1 MTRLEKFRQLMAEQ
15 KIDGFLVTQPE
26 NRRYLSGF
34 TGSSGILI
42 ITPERQAVATDSR
55 YYEQVR
61 QQCPDWELIEA
72 GYDFVGNMLET
83 LRQFELGARRVGFE
97 PGHINV
103 STLNSWERALKG
115 RLVLVDTEGFVEVLR
130 MRKDQTEVA
139 SIRKAIAVADEA
151 LVHVTQWMKP
161 GMTERQV
168 AWEIES
174 YMRTHGADAVSF
186 EPIVASGPNS
196 AMPHARPTERVL
208 QAGEPITMDFG
219 CIVEG
224 YCSDLTRTV
233 CLGEPADTKYLEVW
247 HTVLKAQEV
256 AEDGARVG
264 MTGEQIDKLA
274 RDVIAEAGFGDYFG
288 HGLGHG
294 VGLAIHEGPRFSFTY
309 PHEVP
314 VGAIMTI
321 EPGIYIPGWGGV
333 RIEDMAWVR
342 PNGLEILT
350 AAPKEPVLNL

>member
-15 KIDGFLVTQPE
+15 KIDGFLITQPE

-42 ITPERQAVATDSR
+42 ITLERQAIATDSR

-97 PGHINV
+97 PGHLTV
-103 STLNSWERALKG
+103 ATLNSWERALKG
-115 RLVLVDTEGFVEVLR
+115 RLVLVDTEGFVEALR
-130 MRKDQTEVA
+130 MQKDEREVA
-139 SIRKAIAVADEA
+139 SIKKAVALADEA
-151 LVHVTQWMKP
+151 LVHITQWMRP
-161 GMTERQV
+161 GMTEQQV
-168 AWEIES
+168 AWELES
-174 YMRTHGADAVSF
+174 YMRMHGASALSF

-196 AMPHARPTERVL
+196 AMPHARPTDRVL

-219 CIVEG
+219 CVVEG

-233 CLGEPADTKYLEVW
+233 CLGEPADDKYLLVW
-247 HTVLKAQEV
+247 NTVLIAQEV
-256 AEDGARVG
+256 AEDGARAG
-264 MTGEQIDKLA
+264 MTGEQVDKLA
-274 RDVIAEAGFGDYFG
+274 RDVIAQAGFGDYFG

-314 VGAIMTI
+314 DGTI
-321 EPGIYIPGWGGV
+321 ITVEPGIYIPGWGGV
-333 RIEDMAWVR
+333 RIEDMALVN
-342 PNGLEILT
+342 NGQLEVLT
-350 AAPKEPVLNL
+350 AAPKQAVLAL

>member
-42 ITPERQAVATDSR
+42 ITPERQALATDSR

-72 GYDFVGNMLET
+72 GYDFTGNMLEI

-97 PGHINV
+97 PGHISV

-115 RLVLVDTEGFVEVLR
+115 RLVLMDTEGFVEMLR
-130 MRKDQTEVA
+130 MRKDDAEVA
-139 SIRKAIAVADEA
+139 SIKKAVAVADEA
-151 LVHVTQWMKP
+151 LVHVTGWMKP
-161 GMTERQV
+161 GMTERQI
-168 AWEIES
+168 AWELES
-174 YMRTHGADAVSF
+174 YMRTHGADALSF

-196 AMPHARPTERVL
+196 AMPHARPTDRVL

-233 CLGEPADTKYLEVW
+233 CLGEPADARYLEVW
-247 HTVLKAQEV
+247 HTVLKAQEM

-274 RDVIAEAGFGDYFG
+274 RDVIVEAGYGDYFG

-294 VGLAIHEGPRFSFTY
+294 VGLAIHESPRFSFTY

-314 VGAIMTI
+314 VGAMMTV

-350 AAPKEPVLNL
+350 TAPKTPVLSL

>member
-1 MTRLEKFRQLMAEQ
+1 MTRLEKFRQLMTEQ
-15 KIDGFLVTQPE
+15 TIDGFLITQPE

-42 ITPERQAVATDSR
+42 ITPERQAIATDSR

-61 QQCPDWELIEA
+61 QQCPAWELIEA

-97 PGHINV
+97 TGYV
-103 STLNSWERALKG
+103 TVAVLNSWEHALKG
-115 RLVLVDTEGFVEVLR
+115 RLVLVDTEGFVESLR
-130 MRKDQTEVA
+130 MQKDEAEVA
-139 SIRKAIAVADEA
+139 SVKKAVAVADEA
-151 LVHVTQWMKP
+151 LVHVTHWIRP
-161 GMTERQV
+161 GMTEQQV
-168 AWEIES
+168 AWELES
-174 YMRTHGADAVSF
+174 YMRTHGASAVSF

-196 AMPHARPTERVL
+196 ALPHARPTDRVL

-233 CLGEPADTKYLEVW
+233 CLGEPADDKYLLIW
-247 HTVLKAQEV
+247 HTILKAQEV
-256 AEDGARVG
+256 AEDGARAG
-264 MTGEQIDKLA
+264 MTGEQVDKLA

-314 VGAIMTI
+314 NMAIMTI

-333 RIEDMAWVR
+333 RLEDMALVK
-342 PNGLEILT
+342 NGQLEILT
-350 AAPKEPVLNL
+350 TAPKEAVLSL

>member
-1 MTRLEKFRQLMAEQ
+1 MTRLEKFRHLMAEQ
-15 KIDGFLVTQPE
+15 KIDGFLITQPE

-34 TGSSGILI
+34 SGSSGILI
-42 ITPERQAVATDSR
+42 ITPERQTIATDSR

-97 PGHINV
+97 AGFV
-103 STLNSWERALKG
+103 TVAMLNSWERALKG
-115 RLVLVDTEGFVEVLR
+115 RLVLVDTEGFVETLR
-130 MRKDQTEVA
+130 MQKDEAEVA
-139 SIRKAIAVADEA
+139 SIKKAVALADEA
-151 LVHVTQWMKP
+151 LVHITRWMRP

-168 AWEIES
+168 AWELES
-174 YMRTHGADAVSF
+174 YMRTHGASALSF

-196 AMPHARPTERVL
+196 AMPHARPTDRVL

-233 CLGEPADTKYLEVW
+233 CLGEPADDKYLLIW

-256 AEDGARVG
+256 AEDGTRAG
-264 MTGEQIDKLA
+264 MTGEQVDKLA
-274 RDVIAEAGFGDYFG
+274 RDVITEAGFGDYFG

-314 VGAIMTI
+314 NEAIMTI

-333 RIEDMAWVR
+333 RMEDMALVK
-342 PNGLEILT
+342 NGQLEILT
-350 AAPKEPVLNL
+350 TAPKEAVLSL

>member
-42 ITPERQAVATDSR
+42 ITPERQALATDSR
-55 YYEQVR
+55 YYEQAR

-72 GYDFVGNMLET
+72 GYDFVGSMLET

-97 PGHINV
+97 SGHISV

-115 RLVLVDTEGFVEVLR
+115 RLVLVDTEGFVEMLR
-130 MRKDQTEVA
+130 MRKDEAEVA
-139 SIRKAIAVADEA
+139 SIRKAIALADEA
-151 LVHVTQWMKP
+151 LAHVTQWMKP

-174 YMRTHGADAVSF
+174 YMRTHGADAISF

-196 AMPHARPTERVL
+196 AMPHARPTDRVL

-219 CIVEG
+219 CVVEG

-233 CLGEPADTKYLEVW
+233 CLGEPADAKYLEVW
-247 HTVLKAQEV
+247 HTVLKAQEM

-274 RDVIAEAGFGDYFG
+274 RDVIVEAGFGDYFG

-314 VGAIMTI
+314 VGAIMTV
-321 EPGIYIPGWGGV
+321 EPGIYIPGWCGV
-333 RIEDMAWVR
+333 RIEDMARVR

-350 AAPKEPVLNL
+350 TAPKEPVLPL

>member
-1 MTRLEKFRQLMAEQ
+1 MTRLEKFRQLMVEQ

-97 PGHINV
+97 PGHLSV

-115 RLVLVDTEGFVEVLR
+115 RLVLVDTEGFVEMLR
-130 MRKDQTEVA
+130 MRKDQAEVA

-151 LVHVTQWMKP
+151 LVHVTQWMRP

-174 YMRTHGADAVSF
+174 YMRTHGAEAISF

-196 AMPHARPTERVL
+196 AMPHARPTDRVL

-233 CLGEPADTKYLEVW
+233 CLGEPADAKYLEVW
-247 HTVLKAQEV
+247 HTVLKAQEI

-314 VGAIMTI
+314 VGAIMTV

>member
-247 HTVLKAQEV
+247 YTVLKAQEM

>member
-34 TGSSGILI
+34 TGSSGVLI

-61 QQCPDWELIEA
+61 QQCLDWELIEA

-97 PGHINV
+97 PGHISV

-115 RLVLVDTEGFVEVLR
+115 RLVLVDTEGFVETLR
-130 MRKDQTEVA
+130 MRKDEAEVA

-174 YMRTHGADAVSF
+174 YMRTHGADAISF

-196 AMPHARPTERVL
+196 AMPHARPTDRVL

-233 CLGEPADTKYLEVW
+233 CLGEPADAKYLEVW
-247 HTVLKAQEV
+247 HTVLKAQEMV
-256 AEDGARVG
+256 EDGARVG

-274 RDVIAEAGFGDYFG
+274 RDVIVEAGFGDYFG

-314 VGAIMTI
+314 VGAIMTV

-350 AAPKEPVLNL
+350 TAPKEPVLNL

>member
-1 MTRLEKFRQLMAEQ
+1 MTRLEKLRQLMAEQ
-15 KIDGFLVTQPE
+15 TIDGFLITQPE

-34 TGSSGILI
+34 SGSSGILI
-42 ITPERQAVATDSR
+42 VTSERQAVVTDSR

-97 PGHINV
+97 TGYV
-103 STLNSWERALKG
+103 TVAVLNNWERALKG
-115 RLVLVDTEGFVEVLR
+115 RLVLVDTEGFVETLR
-130 MRKDQTEVA
+130 MQKDEAEVA
-139 SIRKAIAVADEA
+139 SIRKAVALADEA
-151 LVHVTQWMKP
+151 LVHITRWMRP

-168 AWEIES
+168 AWELES
-174 YMRTHGADAVSF
+174 YMRTHGATALSF

-196 AMPHARPTERVL
+196 AMPHARPTDRVL

-219 CIVEG
+219 CVVES

-233 CLGEPADTKYLEVW
+233 CLGEPADDKYLRIW

-256 AEDGARVG
+256 AEDGTRAG
-264 MTGEQIDKLA
+264 MTGEQVDKLA
-274 RDVIAEAGFGDYFG
+274 RDLIAEAGFGDYFG

-309 PHEVP
+309 PHEIP
-314 VGAIMTI
+314 DGAIMTV

-333 RIEDMAWVR
+333 RIEDMALVK
-342 PNGLEILT
+342 NGQLEILT
-350 AAPKEPVLNL
+350 SAPKEAVLSL

>member
-61 QQCPDWELIEA
+61 QQCPNWELVEA

-97 PGHINV
+97 PEHISV
-103 STLNSWERALKG
+103 SRLNSWERALKG
-115 RLVLVDTEGFVEVLR
+115 RLVLVDTEGFVEMLR
-130 MRKDQTEVA
+130 MRKDEAEVA
-139 SIRKAIAVADEA
+139 SIRKAIAVADET
-151 LVHVTQWMKP
+151 LVHITQWMRP

-196 AMPHARPTERVL
+196 AMPHARPTDRVL

-233 CLGEPADTKYLEVW
+233 CLGEPADAKYLEVW
-247 HTVLKAQEV
+247 RTVLKAQEM

-314 VGAIMTI
+314 VGAIMTV

-350 AAPKEPVLNL
+350 AAPKEPVLNF

>member
-97 PGHINV
+97 PGHISV

-115 RLVLVDTEGFVEVLR
+115 RLVLVDTEGFVEMLR
-130 MRKDQTEVA
+130 MRKDEAEVA
-139 SIRKAIAVADEA
+139 SIRKAIAVADET
-151 LVHVTQWMKP
+151 LVHVTQWMRP

-174 YMRTHGADAVSF
+174 YMRTHGADAISF

-196 AMPHARPTERVL
+196 AMPHARPTDRVL

-233 CLGEPADTKYLEVW
+233 CLGEPADAKYLQVW
-247 HTVLKAQEV
+247 HTVLKAQEI
-256 AEDGARVG
+256 AENGARVG

-274 RDVIAEAGFGDYFG
+274 RDVIVEAGFGDYFG

-314 VGAIMTI
+314 VGAIMTV

-333 RIEDMAWVR
+333 RIEDMARVR

-350 AAPKEPVLNL
+350 TAPKEPVLPL